1 MKYVVSW
8 TFRLNG
14 SATENEASIRRALEL
29 YAKWT
34 PPASTTYH
42 QFVGRLDGMGGF
54 AIVES
59 DNPIDLAVDS
69 GKFGFFLDYQLYPV
83 VEIAESM
90 QAIQQGVEFR
100 G

>member
-1 MKYVVSW
+1 MKQ
-8 TFRLNG
+8 
-14 SATENEASIRRALEL
+14 ASIQRALEL
-29 YAKWT
+29 YAKWS

-83 VEIAESM
+83 VDIAESM

>member
-1 MKYVVSW
+1 MKYVVAW

-14 SATENEASIRRALEL
+14 SATENEASIQRALEL
-29 YAKWT
+29 YAKWS

-83 VEIAESM
+83 VDIAESM

>member
-1 MKYVVSW
+1 
-8 TFRLNG
+8 
-14 SATENEASIRRALEL
+14 
-29 YAKWT
+29 
-34 PPASTTYH
+34 
-42 QFVGRLDGMGGF
+42 MGGF

-83 VEIAESM
+83 VDIAESM